1 MADTESV
8 DTHDTSNEAGDD
20 PLQDLTDEQLY
31 QLVED
36 TQRANEVLLTETQM
50 FEKYLKRVEP
60 KDGAGAAAGPGATP
74 SQSSQD
80 LVRRVDRKR
89 SKSRSSNIDKSLR
102 LTAEQ
107 KCDIAQ
113 REIDELREEIDKL
126 KEESEK
132 VLDLYKAIMEEADL
146 RLAETKKESYE
157 FDRDIM
163 KGAVNQSSG
172 KVVAEKI
179 VRYFDDKI
187 RSRDTLIEK
196 LRLKNSTLKVQ
207 KKKLHLQLKQ
217 KEEMGEVL
225 HEVDFNQLRIE
236 NQQYLEKIDERNQDL
251 LRLKQMAGTTI
262 QVLNSYKK
270 KLSTLTLE
278 SERLKSEITSRA
290 DLLTRIDAETT
301 VVEAERS
308 KAEKRNRK
316 LRQQLADYR
325 VPEVMEYVSEKAD
338 LYEIQKKVKSWER
351 KVEIAD
357 LTLKQCRKLWGGIRV
372 EESRKMVFQPWSGRW
387 NFRQQEI
394 IKINHEERRGWLKLS
409 VSKI

>member
-8 DTHDTSNEAGDD
+8 DTHDTSNDANED
-20 PLQDLTDEQLY
+20 PLQDLSDEELY

-36 TQRANEVLLTETQM
+36 TIRANEVLGTETLM
-50 FEKYLKRVEP
+50 FEKYLERVEP
-60 KDGAGAAAGPGATP
+60 KDLAGISAGTGATP

-113 REIDELREEIDKL
+113 KEIEELREDIDKL
-126 KEESEK
+126 KDASENI
-132 VLDLYKAIMEEADL
+132 LDTYKALMEEADL
-146 RLAETKKESYE
+146 RLTETKKERYE

-163 KGAVNQSSG
+163 KGAGGSQQA
-172 KVVAEKI
+172 KVVAEKV
-179 VRYFDDKI
+179 VRYFEDRIK
-187 RSRDTLIEK
+187 SRDTLIEK
-196 LRLKNSTLKVQ
+196 LRLKNATLKVQ

-236 NQQYLEKIDERNQDL
+236 NQQYLEKIDERNKDL
-251 LRLKQMAGTTI
+251 LNLKQMAGSTT
-262 QVLNSYKK
+262 QVLNTYKK

-278 SERLKSEITSRA
+278 SERLKSEITSRN
-290 DLLTRIDAETT
+290 DLLQRIDAETK
-301 VVEAERS
+301 VVEDERA

-325 VPEVMEYVSEKAD
+325 VPEVMEYVGEKAD
-338 LYEIQKKVKSWER
+338 LYELQKKVKSWER

-357 LTLKQCRKLWGGIRV
+357 MALRTHRKTW
-372 EESRKMVFQPWSGRW
+372 
-387 NFRQQEI
+387 QQM
-394 IKINHEERRGWLKLS
+394 KISSHQMANQFHLMEAH
-409 VSKI
+409 

>member
-8 DTHDTSNEAGDD
+8 DTHDTSNEAGED
-20 PLQDLTDEQLY
+20 PLQDLTDEQLF

-36 TQRANEVLLTETQM
+36 TIRANEVLATETHM
-50 FEKYLKRVEP
+50 FEKYLERVEP
-60 KDGAGAAAGPGATP
+60 KDMGGVTPGTGATP

-102 LTAEQ
+102 LSAEQ

-113 REIDELREEIDKL
+113 REIEELREEIDKL
-126 KEESEK
+126 KEESEN

-163 KGAVNQSSG
+163 KGSDKSNQG

-179 VRYFDDKI
+179 VRYFEDRL

-251 LRLKQMAGTTI
+251 LRLKQMTGSTT

-270 KLSTLTLE
+270 KLSTLTME
-278 SERLKSEITSRA
+278 SERLKSEITSRN
-290 DLLTRIDAETT
+290 DLLTRIDSETT
-301 VVEAERS
+301 VVEEERAKAER
-308 KAEKRNRK
+308 RNKK

-338 LYEIQKKVKSWER
+338 LYELQKKVKSWER
-351 KVEIAD
+351 KVDIAEMA
-357 LTLKQCRKLWGGIRV
+357 LRTHRKTWQQLKTSHQKANQYFMM
-372 EESRKMVFQPWSGRW
+372 EA
-387 NFRQQEI
+387 
-394 IKINHEERRGWLKLS
+394 H
-409 VSKI
+409 

>member
-8 DTHDTSNEAGDD
+8 DTHDTSNEAGED
-20 PLQDLTDEQLY
+20 PLQDLTDEQLF

-36 TQRANEVLLTETQM
+36 TIRANEVLATETHM
-50 FEKYLKRVEP
+50 FEKYLERVEP
-60 KDGAGAAAGPGATP
+60 KDMGGVTPGTGATP

-102 LTAEQ
+102 LSAEQ

-113 REIDELREEIDKL
+113 REIEELREEIDKL
-126 KEESEK
+126 KEESEN

-163 KGAVNQSSG
+163 KGSDKSNQG

-179 VRYFDDKI
+179 VRYFEDRL

-217 KEEMGEVL
+217 
-225 HEVDFNQLRIE
+225 LRIE

-251 LRLKQMAGTTI
+251 LRLKQMTGSTT

-270 KLSTLTLE
+270 KLSTLTME
-278 SERLKSEITSRA
+278 SERLKSEITSRN
-290 DLLTRIDAETT
+290 DLLTRIDSETT
-301 VVEAERS
+301 VVEEERAKAER
-308 KAEKRNRK
+308 RNKK

-338 LYEIQKKVKSWER
+338 LYELQKKVKSWER
-351 KVEIAD
+351 KVDIAEEG
-357 LTLKQCRKLWGGIRV
+357 LCLKPLL
-372 EESRKMVFQPWSGRW
+372 PTT
-387 NFRQQEI
+387 
-394 IKINHEERRGWLKLS
+394 
-409 VSKI
+409 